1 MDRVVYEN
9 VEITKKNTDYIIS
22 HIRSTNG
29 GIPTNLDITILKI
42 DKPNLY
48 SQKKLGALHILVS
61 VRVSITIDG
70 KFSYSGV
77 DYLHGIIDFFN
88 N

>member
-48 SQKKLGALHILVS
+48 S
-61 VRVSITIDG
+61 
-70 KFSYSGV
+70 
-77 DYLHGIIDFFN
+77 
-88 N
+88 